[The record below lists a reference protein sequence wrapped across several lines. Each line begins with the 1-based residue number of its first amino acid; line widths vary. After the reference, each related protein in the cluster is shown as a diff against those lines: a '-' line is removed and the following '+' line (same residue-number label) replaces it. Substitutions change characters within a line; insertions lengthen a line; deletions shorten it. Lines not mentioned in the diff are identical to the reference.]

1 MLGPTTCAAVIP
13 CFNEGATIAGL
24 VGAALQHLPQVVVVD
39 DGSTDRTSEAAQ
51 AAVARMVRHET
62 NRGKGAALRTGLA
75 LAVKQGFEWA
85 VTLDGDGQHAPDDIP
100 AFLRC
105 AGQTGALLIIG
116 NRMHNAQAMPWL
128 RRQVNSWMSRQLS
141 RRAGKPLPDTQCGF
155 RLIHLETWA
164 SLSLKTEHFEVESEM
179 LMAFLA
185 AAYSVA
191 FVPIQTIGRR
201 RNSRIDP
208 LADSLRWWKWW
219 HGLAR
224 ATSQG
229 H

>member
-1 MLGPTTCAAVIP
+1 MLGPTICAAVIP

-51 AAVARMVRHET
+51 AAGARMVRHET

-75 LAVKQGFEWA
+75 LAMKQGFEWA

-105 AGQTGALLIIG
+105 AGQTGALLVIG
-116 NRMHNAQAMPWL
+116 NRMHNAQAIPWL